1 MQENYEK
8 LWGGCFTD
16 NIDPK
21 FHDLNASINIDKRMY
36 AEDIEG
42 SVAYAKAIR
51 LANLLTDEELESILN
66 GFKQMKAEW
75 EEGRFIIHI
84 KDEDIHAA
92 NERRLTELI
101 GDVAKKLHIGRSR
114 NDQTITDT
122 KLWLRKAI
130 DVLLKKL
137 MKFIQVLVDRAEN
150 EIEIIMPGYTHMQR
164 AQPIKWSQWLLSYAW
179 YAKADIERLQ
189 EIRKR
194 VNILPLGS
202 GAIAG
207 NPFQI
212 DRRILANE
220 LDFSEITENSMYAIG
235 DRDFVVEFLFWS
247 SLTVIHLS
255 RLCEDLIIY
264 SSEEFGFV
272 RFADKFSTGSSLM
285 PQKRNPD
292 CMELIRGKAG
302 TLLGK
307 CMGFM
312 TTLKGIPS
320 TYNKD
325 LQEDKEAIFST
336 FDILDNILVIATNA
350 INTLE
355 VKNKKCEKA
364 LTSTM
369 LATDMAYYLV
379 RKGISFREAHYL
391 TGKAVALS
399 ESLEVSLCKLSLKKL
414 HSISTK
420 FQKDVKEIWNFSHSI
435 EQYKVTGGTSTTA
448 LIEQIN
454 KLRTSLINNSI

>member
-1 MQENYEK
+1 
-8 LWGGCFTD
+8 
-16 NIDPK
+16 
-21 FHDLNASINIDKRMY
+21 
-36 AEDIEG
+36 
-42 SVAYAKAIR
+42 
-51 LANLLTDEELESILN
+51 
-66 GFKQMKAEW
+66 
-75 EEGRFIIHI
+75 
-84 KDEDIHAA
+84 
-92 NERRLTELI
+92 
-101 GDVAKKLHIGRSR
+101 
-114 NDQTITDT
+114 
-122 KLWLRKAI
+122 
-130 DVLLKKL
+130 
-137 MKFIQVLVDRAEN
+137 
-150 EIEIIMPGYTHMQR
+150 
-164 AQPIKWSQWLLSYAW
+164 
-179 YAKADIERLQ
+179 
-189 EIRKR
+189 
-194 VNILPLGS
+194 
-202 GAIAG
+202 
-207 NPFQI
+207 
-212 DRRILANE
+212 
-220 LDFSEITENSMYAIG
+220 
-235 DRDFVVEFLFWS
+235 
-247 SLTVIHLS
+247 
-255 RLCEDLIIY
+255 
-264 SSEEFGFV
+264 
-272 RFADKFSTGSSLM
+272 M

>member
-1 MQENYEK
+1 
-8 LWGGCFTD
+8 
-16 NIDPK
+16 
-21 FHDLNASINIDKRMY
+21 MY

-336 FDILDNILVIATNA
+336 FDILDSILVIATNA

-369 LATDMAYYLV
+369 LATDMVYYLV

>member
-1 MQENYEK
+1 M
-8 LWGGCFTD
+8 D

-51 LANLLTDEELESILN
+51 LANLLTDEELQIILN
-66 GFKQMKAEW
+66 GLKQMKAEW

-84 KDEDIHAA
+84 EDEDIHTA

-130 DVLLKKL
+130 NILLKKL

-189 EIRKR
+189 EIQKR

-272 RFADKFSTGSSLM
+272 RFADQFSTGSSLM

-336 FDILDNILVIATNA
+336 FDILNNILVIATNA

-355 VKNKKCEKA
+355 IKNNKCEKA

-379 RKGISFREAHYL
+379 RKGMPFREAHYL
-391 TGKAVALS
+391 TGKVVALS
-399 ESLEVSLCKLSLKKL
+399 ELLEVPLCKLSLKNL
-414 HSISTK
+414 QSISTK
-420 FQKDVKEIWNFSHSI
+420 FQKDVRQIWNFSNSV
-435 EQYKVTGGTSTTA
+435 EQYKVTGGTSTIA

-454 KLRTSLINNSI
+454 KLRTLLNNNSV

>member
-1 MQENYEK
+1 
-8 LWGGCFTD
+8 
-16 NIDPK
+16 
-21 FHDLNASINIDKRMY
+21 MY

>member
-1 MQENYEK
+1 MQENCEK
-8 LWGGCFTD
+8 LWGGRFMD

-21 FHDLNASINIDKRMY
+21 FHDLNASIDIDKRMY

-42 SVAYAKAIR
+42 SMAYAKAIR
-51 LANLLTDEELESILN
+51 LVNLLTDEELQVILN
-66 GFKQMKAEW
+66 GLKQMKTEW
-75 EEGRFIIHI
+75 EEGRFTIHI
-84 KDEDIHAA
+84 KDEDIHTA

-212 DRRILANE
+212 DRRTLANE

-235 DRDFVVEFLFWS
+235 DRDFV
-247 SLTVIHLS
+247 
-255 RLCEDLIIY
+255 
-264 SSEEFGFV
+264 
-272 RFADKFSTGSSLM
+272 GSSLM
-285 PQKRNPD
+285 PQKHNPD

-312 TTLKGIPS
+312 ITLKGIPS

-336 FDILDNILVIATNA
+336 FDILDSILVIATNA

-355 VKNKKCEKA
+355 IKNKKCEKA

-379 RKGISFREAHYL
+379 RKGIPFREAHYL
-391 TGKAVALS
+391 TGKVVALS
-399 ESLEVSLCKLSLKKL
+399 ELLKVSLCKLSLKNL
-414 HSISTK
+414 QSISTK
-420 FQKDVKEIWNFSHSI
+420 FQKDVRQIWNFSHSV

-454 KLRTSLINNSI
+454 KLRTSLI

>member
-1 MQENYEK
+1 MQENCEK
-8 LWGGCFTD
+8 LWGGRFMD

-21 FHDLNASINIDKRMY
+21 FHDLNASIDIDKRMY

-42 SVAYAKAIR
+42 SMAYAKAIR
-51 LANLLTDEELESILN
+51 LVNLLTDEELQVILN
-66 GFKQMKAEW
+66 GLKQMKTEW
-75 EEGRFIIHI
+75 EEGRFTIHI
-84 KDEDIHAA
+84 KDEDIHTA

-212 DRRILANE
+212 DRRTLANE

-255 RLCEDLIIY
+255 RLSEDLIIY

-272 RFADKFSTGSSLM
+272 RFADQFSTGSSLM
-285 PQKRNPD
+285 PQKHNPD

-312 TTLKGIPS
+312 ITLKGIPS

-336 FDILDNILVIATNA
+336 FDILDSILVIATNA

-355 VKNKKCEKA
+355 IKNKKCEKA

-379 RKGISFREAHYL
+379 RKGIPFREAHYL
-391 TGKAVALS
+391 TGKVVALS
-399 ESLEVSLCKLSLKKL
+399 ELLKVSLCKLSLKNL
-414 HSISTK
+414 QSISTK
-420 FQKDVKEIWNFSHSI
+420 FQKDVRQIWNFSHSV

-454 KLRTSLINNSI
+454 KLRTSLI

>member
-336 FDILDNILVIATNA
+336 FDILDSILVIATNA

-369 LATDMAYYLV
+369 LATDMVYYLV

>member
-336 FDILDNILVIATNA
+336 FDILDSILVIATNA

>member
-1 MQENYEK
+1 
-8 LWGGCFTD
+8 
-16 NIDPK
+16 
-21 FHDLNASINIDKRMY
+21 MY

-336 FDILDNILVIATNA
+336 FDILDSILVIATNA